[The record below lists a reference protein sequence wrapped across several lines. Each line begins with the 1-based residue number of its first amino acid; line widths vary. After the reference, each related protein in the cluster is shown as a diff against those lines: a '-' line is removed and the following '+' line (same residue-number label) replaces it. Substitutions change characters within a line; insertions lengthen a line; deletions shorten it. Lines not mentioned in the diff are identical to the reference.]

1 VQTVHQYF
9 DYINRAG
16 IDDDLRRAWDLMTM
30 DLQNNPG
37 DRGQFET
44 YQQFWW
50 REQVRYKLYDCGSDT
65 VAAELIYYSRNTTP
79 DLSKTPEYM
88 LYELAEENGQLKLD
102 RASRETGISAY
113 CEFISVT
120 PVPVITAIVITAT
133 EGDPPYRYIQAQVR
147 FNDPDG
153 DVGLLKYELVSS
165 SVYLGLRYGDE
176 RILIPEAEQRVG
188 AAHRIAWAC
197 AGTYTVTFNLV
208 VQDTAG
214 NQSQKVPVTF
224 DCQ

>member
-1 VQTVHQYF
+1 MVHQYF
-9 DYINRAG
+9 QYINNAG
-16 IDDDLRRAWDLMTM
+16 IDDDLRRAWDLMTTK
-30 DLQNNPG
+30 LQDNPSDQG
-37 DRGQFET
+37 RFET
-44 YQQFWW
+44 YQRFWW
-50 REQVRYKLYDCGSDT
+50 GEQVRYKLYDCASDT
-65 VAAELIYYSRNTTP
+65 VAAELIFFSRNTTP

-88 LYELAEENGQLKLD
+88 LYELVEENGQLKLD
-102 RASRETGISAY
+102 RASRETGISSY
-113 CEFISVT
+113 CQFISVT
-120 PVPVITAIVITAT
+120 PVPVITEIKITAS
-133 EGDPPYRYIQAQVR
+133 EGDPPYRYIQAEVR
-147 FNDPDG
+147 FTDPDG
-153 DVGLLKYELVSS
+153 DVHLLKYELVNSTVS
-165 SVYLGLRYGDE
+165 LGLRYADE